1 MATERAVKTRIE
13 GRCFWLRQ
21 AIAPGEEDE
30 PPLVGDQRADVAI
43 VGGGYA
49 GLWTALEIR
58 MRQPSTTVAIVE
70 ADICGGGASGRNSGM
85 VLPQWAKFQ
94 ALAELCGTAGAIAL
108 CRETER
114 SVDRIEAFAQG
125 QAVDIG
131 FRRDAWVWGATCES
145 QRGAWQPIVE
155 ALGRA
160 GERPFRP
167 VSRDEIAAIAGT
179 TAFVGGILT
188 DCTAT
193 VQPAKLA
200 RALRRAALAAGV
212 RIYENSAMTR
222 LDRRR
227 PVAIHTPLGT
237 LRAERIVLAM
247 NSWSVRVPELR
258 PAILVIASDDAVTAP
273 EPELLERLGYK
284 AGPIMNDSQTFVTG
298 FRTTAD
304 HRFNPGI
311 TGGVIGF
318 GSLNGARF
326 EGRSQREAEIR
337 ASVRR
342 GFPALAALPFAD
354 SWYGPIDRTR
364 SGLPLFGAL
373 PGAPD
378 ILYGYGFSG
387 NGLATTPLAGRILAS
402 LALDS
407 KDEWSGCGLVRP
419 VERWMPPEPFKYI
432 GALAVRAAVRRKD
445 RLAYEGR
452 RPGLIGRRL
461 AALAPGGIVTTR
473 LSRP

>member
-1 MATERAVKTRIE
+1 MGTRIE

-21 AIAPGEEDE
+21 AIAPDEEDAS
-30 PPLVGDQRADVAI
+30 PLDGEQRVDIAI

-49 GLWTALEIR
+49 GLWTALEIKDR
-58 MRQPSTTVAIVE
+58 EPALSVAIVE

-94 ALAELCGTAGAIAL
+94 ALAELCGEAGAVAL
-108 CRETER
+108 CRATVD
-114 SVDRIEAFAQG
+114 SVDRIEAFARR
-125 QAVDIG
+125 QAADIE
-131 FRRDAWVWGATCES
+131 FRRDAWIWGALCES
-145 QRGAWQPIVE
+145 QRGAWQSIVD
-155 ALGRA
+155 ALERA
-160 GERPFRP
+160 GEQPFRA
-167 VSRDEIAAIAGT
+167 VGRDEIAATAGT
-179 TAFVGGILT
+179 DAFLGGIRT

-212 RIYENSAMTR
+212 RIHENSAMTR

-227 PVAIHTPLGT
+227 PVAVHTARGT
-237 LRAERIVLAM
+237 LRAERVVLAM
-247 NSWSVRVPELR
+247 NSWSVRLPELR

-273 EPELLERLGYK
+273 APELLERLGYK

-298 FRTTAD
+298 FRTTGD

-318 GSLNGARF
+318 GGLDGARF
-326 EGRSQREAEIR
+326 EGRSRREADIR
-337 ASVRR
+337 AAVRR
-342 GFPALAALPFAD
+342 GFPALADLPFVD
-354 SWYGPIDRTR
+354 SWCGPIDRTR

-378 ILYGYGFSG
+378 IFYGYGFSG
-387 NGLATTPLAGRILAS
+387 NGLATTPLGGRILAS
-402 LALDS
+402 LVLDS
-407 KDEWSGCGLVRP
+407 RDEWSGCGLVRP
-419 VERWMPPEPFKYI
+419 VERWMPPEPFKYV

-452 RPGLIGRRL
+452 RPGFIARRL

-473 LSRP
+473 LARR

>member
-1 MATERAVKTRIE
+1 MKTRIE

-21 AIAPGEEDE
+21 AILPGEEDA
-30 PPLVGDQRADVAI
+30 PPLEGDQRADVAI

-49 GLWTALEIR
+49 GLWTAIEIKL
-58 MRQPSTTVAIVE
+58 RQPALVVAVVE

-85 VLPQWAKFQ
+85 VLPQWAKFE
-94 ALAELCGTAGAIAL
+94 ALAEFCGAAGAVAL
-108 CRETER
+108 CRATVE
-114 SVDRIEAFAQG
+114 SVDRIESFTRE
-125 QAVDIG
+125 QAADIE
-131 FRRDAWVWGATCES
+131 FRRDPWIWGATCES
-145 QRGAWQPIVE
+145 QYGAWQPIVD

-160 GERPFRP
+160 GEHPFRA
-167 VSRDEIAAIAGT
+167 VSRDEIAAMTGT
-179 TAFVGGILT
+179 SAFVGGIRT

-193 VQPAKLA
+193 LQPAKLA
-200 RALRRAALAAGV
+200 RALRRAVLAAGV
-212 RIYENSAMTR
+212 RIHENSAMTR
-222 LDRRR
+222 LERRQ
-227 PVAIHTPLGT
+227 PVTVHTARGR
-237 LRAERIVLAM
+237 LRAGRVVLAM
-247 NSWSVRVPELR
+247 NSWSAQLPELR

-273 EPELLERLGYK
+273 APDLLERLGYK

-318 GSLNGARF
+318 GGLGDARF
-326 EGRSQREAEIR
+326 EGRSHREADIR

-342 GFPALAALPFAD
+342 GFPTLADLPFVD

-373 PGAPD
+373 PSSPD
-378 ILYGYGFSG
+378 VFYGYGFSG
-387 NGLATTPLAGRILAS
+387 NGVATTPLAGRILAS

-419 VERWMPPEPFKYI
+419 VERWMPPEPFRYV

-452 RPGLIGRRL
+452 RPGFIGRRL